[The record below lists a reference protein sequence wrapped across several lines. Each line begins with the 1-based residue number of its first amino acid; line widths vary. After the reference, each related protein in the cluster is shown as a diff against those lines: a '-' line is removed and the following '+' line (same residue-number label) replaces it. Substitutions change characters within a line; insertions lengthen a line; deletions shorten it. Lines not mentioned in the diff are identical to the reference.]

1 MDCRLPMALPQGGL
15 TAASGRNPRFS
26 TPPKKEPGQKAG
38 SRRSSQWYHW
48 KCLFGGHRRPRG
60 DKAVAFRA
68 VRQHRSVRAIALVE
82 NLGPRREFEADAVGA
97 EAMARADEEPRM
109 AVGRRQSRAVVVV
122 QSRGECKSV

>member
-15 TAASGRNPRFS
+15 TAASGRNPLFS

-48 KCLFGGHRRPRG
+48 ECLFGGHRRPRG

-68 VRQHRSVRAIALVE
+68 VGLHRIVRDVAFVE
-82 NLGPRREFEADAVGA
+82 GLGPRRSEEHTYELQSLMRISYAVF
-97 EAMARADEEPRM
+97 
-109 AVGRRQSRAVVVV
+109 
-122 QSRGECKSV
+122 